1 MTMTRD
7 QLLQKYNSMDLR
19 LRKLHL
25 DTTRYAE
32 FDNRR
37 HVFGVL
43 RMQVI
48 WTESMIAIMKGIE
61 TGEISDKLAHFI
73 FGVPSSGQK
82 DFFGQ
87 FFLLSRLAF
96 ISNFNFQ
103 IENFFK
109 TLLVE
114 LGIKNIPRGYYN
126 IVKEVLTKTKMPY
139 AQKKLDILY
148 ALAMIRNSFHSN
160 GIHSEST
167 KSITINGMPFHFI
180 KGKKVYVNYDKLTV
194 IIDEIISILEE
205 IVNSAVVK
213 KITKEIPMLYIP
225 K

>member
-1 MTMTRD
+1 MAGD
-7 QLLQKYNSMDLR
+7 QLLQKYNAIDLR

-25 DTTRYAE
+25 DTHYAE

-43 RMQVI
+43 RMQVL
-48 WTESMIAIMKGIE
+48 WTESIIGIRRGLE
-61 TGEISDKLAHFI
+61 TKAISDDLAHFI
-73 FGVPSSGQK
+73 FGVYPKDQK
-82 DFFGQ
+82 AFFEQ

-114 LGIKNIPRGYYN
+114 LGIRNIPKGYYN
-126 IVKEVLTKTKMPY
+126 IVQEVLTKTKIPY
-139 AQKKLDILY
+139 AQKKLDTLY
-148 ALAMIRNSFHSN
+148 TLARIRNSFHSN
-160 GIHSEST
+160 GIHIEPT
-167 KSITINGMPFHFI
+167 KSITINGTSFHFV
-180 KGKKVYVNYDKLTV
+180 KGKKVYVNYDKLT
-194 IIDEIISILEE
+194 ILIDEIISILEE
-205 IVNSAVVK
+205 IVNSAEIK
-213 KITKEIPMLYIP
+213 KITKKIPMLYIP